1 MEVFHCE
8 VEADRTVPNYNG
20 PGLAEGKPPGLSV
33 CRKVIGAWAMGASV
47 SSCSINYFSL
57 YFILLLSCKQKQKK

>member
-8 VEADRTVPNYNG
+8 VDHDATIPSYNG

-33 CRKVIGAWAMGASV
+33 CRRVLGAWAMGATV
-47 SSCSINYFSL
+47 STL
-57 YFILLLSCKQKQKK
+57 